1 MEEQYGKVSSS
12 NPGTRETRLT
22 FIRRQ
27 KELKAHAVLGGWLE
41 AVKTVFIGK
50 TRMNGVDADE
60 EGVISLRQ

>member
-1 MEEQYGKVSSS
+1 MSSS
-12 NPGTRETRLT
+12 NPGTRETRPT

-27 KELKAHAVLGGWLE
+27 GAEGARRVWGGWLE

-50 TRMNGVDADE
+50 TRMNGVDAVE